1 MFPVARE
8 GEMLKLKE
16 KVYQM
21 KDEVAFAQR
30 QSRLSLARA
39 VRAEIQADKV
49 AVLEQQL
56 SQTKATLEEQIQ
68 MKDQV
73 LAVAVRQFNRAYS
86 DMQQGLLMRDQ
97 AIATLRK
104 QMQMSLECQTE
115 VNKQSMMSAQ
125 QFDHM
130 KATLQHRIKVEEQ
143 ARIALERQ
151 IQAKER
157 KKAELVQQ
165 LCQKEEQIKT
175 LQQRCE
181 VSAAIL
187 HFQGKATQF
196 LCPPD
201 QQTTTIQKGTDSH
214 NLDALVGLHAPT
226 SKMQAKR
233 SPQVS
238 QVSFQGQMASLHED
252 RKETK
257 MREEELRQ
265 VREEHEAE
273 LSRLLKESAVRQ
285 QELEFQL
292 KAQIRAKCDEISNLQ
307 IQAQQKLKEKDV
319 QSAAISSESKNRIE
333 MLTDEMQKLTNQ
345 NGELEA
351 RLEEVEFF
359 RDIYSQES
367 DQLRADLMD
376 KIAEIDSLRK
386 GQADM
391 VPESTYSLTLPAG

>member
-1 MFPVARE
+1 
-8 GEMLKLKE
+8 
-16 KVYQM
+16 M

-30 QSRLSLARA
+30 QCRLSLARA

-104 QMQMSLECQTE
+104 QIQMSLECQTE
-115 VNKQSMMSAQ
+115 VNKQSTKSAQQ

-130 KATLQHRIKVEEQ
+130 KATLQQQIKVEEQ

-151 IQAKER
+151 IQAKDRE
-157 KKAELVQQ
+157 KAELVQQ

-187 HFQGKATQF
+187 QFQGKA
-196 LCPPD
+196 PYK
-201 QQTTTIQKGTDSH
+201 QTTPIQKDTDNH
-214 NLDALVGLHAPT
+214 NVDALVGLHAPT
-226 SKMQAKR
+226 SKMQAER

-238 QVSFQGQMASLHED
+238 QVSFQGQTASLPED

-265 VREEHEAE
+265 VRSREEHEAE
-273 LSRLLKESAVRQ
+273 LSRWLKESAVRQ
-285 QELEFQL
+285 QEFEFQL
-292 KAQIRAKCDEISNLQ
+292 KAQMRAKCDEISNLQ
-307 IQAQQKLKEKDV
+307 IQACYLQQKLKEKDA

-333 MLTDEMQKLTNQ
+333 MLMDEMQKLTNQ

-351 RLEEVEFF
+351 RLGEVEFY

-391 VPESTYSLTLPAG
+391 VPESTFRLTLPVG